1 MCSTLRCLPLFK
13 RLHHVQWLS
22 YENYWLHCPSRCQ
35 VVLLSFSCLCK
46 FSEKI
51 YGQNQQRT
59 WTEGFVCT
67 VLQPCVYYCG
77 HGNTLISTVSLRGLS
92 FVSSTCALEHSL
104 SVFTGDTHVGQVL
117 SLTFMSLCGLCLCP
131 FNRVLN
137 DFTLIRSRQGFQPTD
152 SFTISIS
159 LHKLATSDTVCKR
172 RRHISWQFN
181 DCLLKIRTLLLFIVM
196 WNQKPP
202 WPHLLWENRKLLR
215 CSNSYFKRGQSNG
228 KCQFLAWLSVIEVF
242 VALLLTASQQI
253 NMLEHSS
260 HYMLP
265 CSSGVRQGHVSSLLM
280 EELTSH
286 CGMSFKINRLRNPTS
301 GT

>member
-77 HGNTLISTVSLRGLS
+77 HGNTDQHSIPSRTVFCFLHLCIR
-92 FVSSTCALEHSL
+92 ALLECVYWGH
-104 SVFTGDTHVGQVL
+104 TYVGQVL

-172 RRHISWQFN
+172 RRHIS
-181 DCLLKIRTLLLFIVM
+181 
-196 WNQKPP
+196 
-202 WPHLLWENRKLLR
+202 
-215 CSNSYFKRGQSNG
+215 
-228 KCQFLAWLSVIEVF
+228 
-242 VALLLTASQQI
+242 
-253 NMLEHSS
+253 
-260 HYMLP
+260 
-265 CSSGVRQGHVSSLLM
+265 
-280 EELTSH
+280 
-286 CGMSFKINRLRNPTS
+286 
-301 GT
+301 